1 MEMKPKMMYTVIGVH
16 IPNRFKHAGDVQKV
30 LTDHGCSIRT
40 RLGLHDVD
48 KEYCATNG
56 LLLLEM
62 YGEETSL
69 KDMMKKLKSIDD
81 GIDVQ
86 QMIFKLAPREK

>member
-1 MEMKPKMMYTVIGVH
+1 MELKSKMMYTVIGIH
-16 IPNRFKHAGDVQKV
+16 IPNRFKHATEVQKV
-30 LTDHGCSIRT
+30 LTEYGCNIKT

-62 YGEETSL
+62 YGKESNL
-69 KDMMKKLKSIDD
+69 KEMLNKLRIIDG

-86 QMIFKLAPREK
+86 QMIFKMKAEK

>member
-1 MEMKPKMMYTVIGVH
+1 MYTVIGVH
-16 IPNRFKHAGDVQKV
+16 IPNRFKYASDVQKT
-30 LTDHGCSIRT
+30 LTEYGCNIKT
-40 RLGLHDVD
+40 RIGLHDVD

-62 YGEETSL
+62 YGEEKSIKNML
-69 KDMMKKLKSIDD
+69 KKLKDIDD

-86 QMIFKLAPREK
+86 QMIFKMKTKK

>member
-1 MEMKPKMMYTVIGVH
+1 MYTVIGIHV
-16 IPNRFKHAGDVQKV
+16 PNRFKHAIDVQKI
-30 LTDHGCSIRT
+30 LTEYGCNIKT

-48 KEYCATNG
+48 EEYCATNG

-62 YGEETSL
+62 YGEEARL
-69 KDMMKKLKSIDD
+69 NEMLAKLKALDD

-86 QMIFKLAPREK
+86 QMIFKMNAKNKK